1 MEELH
6 NFAVVLTVV
15 AAGLWLALVST
26 RLTARLRVPAPAV
39 FLIAAAAISDVFP
52 GLAEPVSIRDVER
65 IGVVALI
72 AILFDGGLSIG
83 WRRAQPS
90 LRPVVLLGLVGTF
103 VTAALGAVAAHVILP
118 VSWTTAAIIG
128 SALAPTD
135 PAVMFSVLA
144 RRDIGGRVP
153 TILEGEAGAN
163 DPVSIA
169 LVVGLISYA
178 TSSSFGLGDVGDFL
192 VEMAVGAAVGIG
204 GAMIIVRTTR
214 TSPLPR
220 EGLIPVRTLALAGL
234 IYGGATLL
242 HGSGFLAVFVAGVW
256 VGDAR
261 MPFKGEIERFHS
273 ALASL
278 GEIVVFAAIGLTIHL
293 YDIGWST
300 FGYGVALAAAL
311 VLVVR
316 PLAVYPLLAV
326 ERLRRGEKRLHRA
339 HRLQGCRA
347 DPARGARGAREGAG
361 CGAHLPA
368 RVRRRGR
375 LRGGA
380 GARARAAGPR
390 ARRPD
395 DHPQAARLGAAHP
408 APARA
413 RGRCAAAV
421 VRGAIAAG
429 RRIRELPIG
438 EAAWVALVVR
448 AGRTEQPRGSLV
460 LEPGDEVVLLAD
472 PGDQDGPA
480 GTSSRGRAASA
491 DWPSGGAGDL
501 ADGVDLE
508 DVAFLDVVVAVDR
521 DAALE
526 ALCHLADILLEPL
539 ERADAAVVDDGAVAD
554 DPHLRPALDG
564 ALT

>member
-6 NFAVVLTVV
+6 NFAVALTVV

-178 TSSSFGLGDVGDFL
+178 TSSSFGPGDVGDFL

-204 GAMIIVRTTR
+204 GAMVIVRTTR

-326 ERLRRGEKRLHRA
+326 ERLRRGERAFIALTGFKGAVPILLAALVVLEKVPDAALVYRLVFVVVA
-339 HRLQGCRA
+339 VSVVAQGLA
-347 DPARGARGAREGAG
+347 LEPI
-361 CGAHLPA
+361 A
-368 RVRRRGR
+368 RVLGVPMTIRRQRGWALRIPLRHEPEGVVR
-375 LRGGA
+375 L
-380 GARARAAGPR
+380 
-390 ARRPD
+390 
-395 DHPQAARLGAAHP
+395 
-408 APARA
+408 
-413 RGRCAAAV
+413 AV
-421 VRGAIAAG
+421 VRGAIADG
-429 RRIRELPIG
+429 RRIRDLPIG

-448 AGRTEQPRGSLV
+448 SGRTEQPRGSLV

-472 PGDQDGPA
+472 PGDQTA
-480 GTSSRGRAASA
+480 LRHVFTRARG
-491 DWPSGGAGDL
+491 
-501 ADGVDLE
+501 
-508 DVAFLDVVVAVDR
+508 
-521 DAALE
+521 
-526 ALCHLADILLEPL
+526 
-539 ERADAAVVDDGAVAD
+539 ERTA
-554 DPHLRPALDG
+554 
-564 ALT
+564 